1 MLIGFLWDYFT
12 FGMGCNEQKNVLHN
26 LQNYVKYYIIFA
38 SEIVVQIFWVRKSI
52 CTNMDNLIY
61 NYERVDIM
69 KKVLLGPS
77 GGTAASMG
85 AFMQYWVQKTNYSGE
100 TMLVPEMWRTMA
112 GLTSRQVIPATKSFV
127 EGWDMIGGSP
137 IIPSCKNTNVFK
149 IEQEGGETI
158 DKSGTV
164 YEFCK
169 DYDGI
174 VAVGGGG
181 TTRQCTALKEAHDI
195 NSIIALATMDNDI
208 YCFDDMLGFR
218 TAVYNSAASIN
229 ACSNDAQTMQRPTMV
244 FAMGYDCGRLSVSS
258 VKYARKHFGTKI
270 DLLHIPET
278 NVAIEDVAAKIR
290 KSYNGGDFNI
300 VIGEGV
306 CKSLGTDDGTHK
318 KFSTDEYAKKLME
331 LTGIEFKVLMPDYM
345 QRSGVPVYED
355 RILAHRF
362 AQMANHLV
370 DDGRW
375 NYVIGSVDGFVI
387 AKPFEEIIE
396 ILDEQN
402 SSSPWY
408 ATHRMSLDDVEDIL
422 IK

>member
-1 MLIGFLWDYFT
+1 
-12 FGMGCNEQKNVLHN
+12 
-26 LQNYVKYYIIFA
+26 
-38 SEIVVQIFWVRKSI
+38 
-52 CTNMDNLIY
+52 
-61 NYERVDIM
+61 M

-77 GGTAASMG
+77 GGTAAAMG
-85 AFMQYWVQKTNYSGE
+85 AFMQYWVQKAPYSGE
-100 TMLVPEMWRTMA
+100 TMFVPEMWRTMA
-112 GLTSRQVIPATKSFV
+112 GLTSRQVIPATKDFV
-127 EGWDMIGGSP
+127 EGWDMLGGSP

-149 IEQEGGETI
+149 VEQEGGGEPI

-169 DYDGI
+169 GYDGI

-181 TTRQCTALKEAHDI
+181 TTRQCTDLKKAHGI

-208 YCFDDMLGFR
+208 WWFDNMLGFE
-218 TAVYNSAASIN
+218 TAVQNSAASIN
-229 ACSNDAQTMQRPTMV
+229 ACSNDAQTMKRPTMV
-244 FAMGYDCGRLSVSS
+244 FAMGYDCGRLAVSG
-258 VKYARKHFGTKI
+258 VKHARKHFGTKI

-290 KSYNGGDFNI
+290 KSYNGGDFTI

-306 CKSLGTDDGTHK
+306 CKSVGTDDGTHK

-331 LTGIEFKVLMPDYM
+331 LSGIEFKVLTPDYM
-345 QRSGVPVYED
+345 QRSGAPVYED
-355 RILAHRF
+355 RVLALRF
-362 AQMANHLV
+362 ARMASHLV
-370 DDGRW
+370 NQGKW
-375 NYVIGSVDGFVI
+375 NHVIGSVNGDVI

-396 ILDEQN
+396 VLNTQN

-408 ATHRMSLDDVEDIL
+408 ETPKMSLDDVEEIL